1 MLELTRSHVRLRLR
15 VAAFA
20 TETGRELLSRAL
32 SSYFG
37 SHCMVEFEVGDVAGD
52 VAGGTVADQEERER
66 EEARRALIEGFRN
79 DPFVKQVQAL
89 FHGTIDDTT
98 VKANTD

>member
-20 TETGRELLSRAL
+20 TE
-32 SSYFG
+32 
-37 SHCMVEFEVGDVAGD
+37 
-52 VAGGTVADQEERER
+52 TVADQEERER

>member
-1 MLELTRSHVRLRLR
+1 M
-15 VAAFA
+15 VAVSFNN
-20 TETGRELLSRAL
+20 E
-32 SSYFG
+32 
-37 SHCMVEFEVGDVAGD
+37 
-52 VAGGTVADQEERER
+52 ADQEERER

>member
-37 SHCMVEFEVGDVAGD
+37 SHCMVEFEVGDVAG
-52 VAGGTVADQEERER
+52 GTVAERAAAASR
-66 EEARRALIEGFRN
+66 DARVRMEKVN
-79 DPFVKQVQAL
+79 V
-89 FHGTIDDTT
+89 GTVRMWSPPKMVRHVILPL
-98 VKANTD
+98 

>member
-1 MLELTRSHVRLRLR
+1 
-15 VAAFA
+15 
-20 TETGRELLSRAL
+20 
-32 SSYFG
+32 
-37 SHCMVEFEVGDVAGD
+37 MVEFEVGD
-52 VAGGTVADQEERER
+52 VAGGTVADQEER